1 MQAPNNNFPANTANT
16 NGLSRLVVEG
26 DLQSV
31 YDEESSSGASGTE
44 GGGMHSTSE
53 NDPSGSLANPESLEK
68 HLEST
73 AKRTSIVAFLVVLVG
88 ALAAAGFLT
97 IGIRAANQGVEDS
110 FERSAEDMAKEV
122 EVAWAD
128 FERSALWIH
137 DACRNWRGDNYT
149 QHDFDILF
157 NYITSD
163 GLEFFSAVWVP
174 NVTHD
179 ERDALEQMGAE
190 MWSDQPLVN
199 YSGFTGQEPSMD
211 PVTGSP
217 TLAQTSRSEQPF
229 YFPIHVSNE
238 PYTHGTGTQS
248 IFLPHPNT

>member
-1 MQAPNNNFPANTANT
+1 MQASNDNSVADTGNT
-16 NGLSRLVVEG
+16 NGLSRMVVEG
-26 DLQSV
+26 DLESV
-31 YDEESSSGASGTE
+31 DDEESSSGASGAE

-53 NDPSGSLANPESLEK
+53 NDPSCSLANPESLEK

-73 AKRTSIVAFLVVLVG
+73 TKRTLIVAFLVVLTG

-97 IGIRAANQGVEDS
+97 MGIRGANQSVEDS

-179 ERDALEQMGAE
+179 ERDALEQVGAE
-190 MWSDQPLVN
+190 MWSDEPLVN
-199 YSGFTGQEPSMD
+199 YTGFTGQEPSMD
-211 PVTGSP
+211 PVTGNP
-217 TLAQTSRSEQPF
+217 TLTQTSRSEQPF
-229 YFPIHVSNE
+229 YFPIHVSKVA
-238 PYTHGTGTQS
+238 YTHVTQS
-248 IFLPHPNT
+248 LFLLYPNT